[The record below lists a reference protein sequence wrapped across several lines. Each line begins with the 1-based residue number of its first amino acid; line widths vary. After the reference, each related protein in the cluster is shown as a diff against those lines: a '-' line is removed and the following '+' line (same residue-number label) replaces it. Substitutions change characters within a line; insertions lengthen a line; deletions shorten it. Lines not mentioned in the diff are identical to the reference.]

1 MDSEKNQKE
10 SRDGLCLGR
19 GSNWLLPN
27 IKYVCCSFY
36 RVVSAAADVHCQR
49 RQLLLRYV
57 SPTDYHKLTPLPA
70 YLLWNWIL
78 NSYTLSATL
87 RNGGKSFIKSSGCSF
102 SSVSH
107 DNSSCCVFLA
117 LSQNC
122 EKLHHVC
129 LSVRM
134 EQLCSHWTD
143 FYEI

>member
-107 DNSSCCVFLA
+107 DNSSCCVFFGA
-117 LSQNC
+117 FT
-122 EKLHHVC
+122 KLRKTSSR
-129 LSVRM
+129 LSVRPHGTT
-134 EQLCSHWTD
+134 LLPLD
-143 FYEI
+143 GFL